1 MGVLFSGEFGKN
13 WYPIPVGKKKQSNDP
28 LVVYHAEFQRALHT
42 THEFLVQLVQAAA
55 DRISPEF
62 EEAVWEAEEQLVDSF
77 ESFVRLYG
85 DRVEQLESSD
95 RRLQERVKHF
105 EERMKE
111 LDRVVQALG
120 PLILDPGS
128 DKIQ

>member
-1 MGVLFSGEFGKN
+1 MEKIRYAITVR
-13 WYPIPVGKKKQSNDP
+13 KKKQSSDP

-42 THEFLVQLVQAAA
+42 THEFLVQLVQVAA

-62 EEAVWEAEEQLVDSF
+62 EEALWQAEEQLVDSF
-77 ESFVRLYG
+77 EGFVRLYG

-95 RRLQERVKHF
+95 RKLQERVKHF

-120 PLILDPGS
+120 PFILDPGS

>member
-1 MGVLFSGEFGKN
+1 LFSGQSQKN
-13 WYPIPVGKKKQSNDP
+13 WYARRVAKKKQANDP

-77 ESFVRLYG
+77 EGFVRLYG
-85 DRVEQLESSD
+85 DRVEQLEVSD
-95 RRLQERVKHF
+95 RKLQERVRLF
-105 EERMKE
+105 EDRMKE

>member
-1 MGVLFSGEFGKN
+1 MLCC
-13 WYPIPVGKKKQSNDP
+13 VGIKKQQPNDP

-62 EEAVWEAEEQLVDSF
+62 EEALWEAEEQLVDSF
-77 ESFVRLYG
+77 EGFVKLYG
-85 DRVEQLESSD
+85 DRVEQLEMSD
-95 RRLQERVKHF
+95 RKLQERVRHF
-105 EERMKE
+105 EDRMKE
-111 LDRVVQALG
+111 LDRVVRALG

>member
-1 MGVLFSGEFGKN
+1 ML
-13 WYPIPVGKKKQSNDP
+13 WCVGTKKQSSDP

-62 EEAVWEAEEQLVDSF
+62 EEALWEAEEQLVESF

-85 DRVEQLESSD
+85 DRVEQLEVSD
-95 RRLQERVKHF
+95 RKLQERVRHF
-105 EERMKE
+105 EDRMKE
-111 LDRVVQALG
+111 LDRVVRALG

>member
-1 MGVLFSGEFGKN
+1 MGTKR
-13 WYPIPVGKKKQSNDP
+13 QTNDP
-28 LVVYHAEFQRALHT
+28 LVVYHAEFQRALHS

-55 DRISPEF
+55 DRITPEF
-62 EEAVWEAEEQLVDSF
+62 EEALWEAEEQLVESF
-77 ESFVRLYG
+77 ESFVKLYG
-85 DRVEQLESSD
+85 DRVEQLELSD

-111 LDRVVQALG
+111 LDRVVRALG

-128 DKIQ
+128 DRIQ